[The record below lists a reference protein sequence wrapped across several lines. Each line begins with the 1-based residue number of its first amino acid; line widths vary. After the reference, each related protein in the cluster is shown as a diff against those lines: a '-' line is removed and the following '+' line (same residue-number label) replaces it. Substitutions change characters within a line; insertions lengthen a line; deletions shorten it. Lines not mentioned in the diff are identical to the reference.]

1 MSPVLFLFKSPDAR
15 VVSTPFGAALTRFG
29 CLIKSRLIKPRLL
42 ILCLLSLSSSL
53 TVAVAEEQPLTLTKA
68 LSVALQH
75 DPWLTGSQL
84 TQQVTEARA
93 EASYQLPDPKFSFAL
108 ASLPTDS
115 FAIDQEAMTQLVVG
129 VSQMY
134 PRGDSRRL
142 KRQQGYQQSARQP
155 LLRREREAKLT
166 LTVTQLW
173 LDAYRARESIKLIE
187 QNRGLFD
194 QLVDIS
200 MASYTSAL
208 GQTRQQDLIQA
219 QLEQLRVSDRLTE
232 LRQKQDMSEQQLL
245 ALLLPLDVFG
255 SASLPVSGYSEILPQ
270 LLSVEHAALLSQPLS
285 NQALA
290 SYLVHHPLVQAL
302 EQSISVAGTAVQLA
316 KQQYKPEWGL
326 SASYGYRADSA
337 DGIDRADLF
346 SAGVTVSLPLFSSVG
361 QDHEVVAATAQ
372 QEKIRTDRSLMIR
385 QMIASFRSVQA
396 QLTQL
401 DQRQQLYRQQLLPQ
415 VNRQAQ
421 AARKAY
427 ESDNGSFAEMI
438 RARISALNTQIDYL
452 EIQVARQQQIAQLNY
467 VLTTTSTLSQTVSGY
482 ALDNPQLKHTGVTP

>member
-1 MSPVLFLFKSPDAR
+1 MSPVLFVFKSPDAR
-15 VVSTPFGAALTRFG
+15 AVSTLFGAALTRFG
-29 CLIKSRLIKPRLL
+29 CLIKSRLIKPRLF
-42 ILCLLSLSSSL
+42 ILCLLGLSSSL
-53 TVAVAEEQPLTLTKA
+53 TVAAAEAQPLTLTKA

-84 TQQVTEARA
+84 TQQATEARA
-93 EASYQLPDPKFSFAL
+93 EASYQLPDPKFSFSL
-108 ASLPTDS
+108 ANLPTDS

-173 LDAYRARESIKLIE
+173 LDAYRARESIRLIE

-232 LRQKQDMSEQQLL
+232 LQQKQDMSEQQLL
-245 ALLLPLDVFG
+245 ALLLPLDVFD
-255 SASLPVSGYSEILPQ
+255 SKSLPVGYSETLPQ
-270 LLSVEHAALLSQPLS
+270 LLSEEHAALLSQPLS

-361 QDHEVVAATAQ
+361 QDNEVIAATAQ

-396 QLTQL
+396 QLTRL

-421 AARKAY
+421 AALKAY

-467 VLTTTSTLSQTVSGY
+467 VLTTTSTLSETVSGY
-482 ALDNPQLKHTGVTP
+482 TLENQQFKHAGVTP